1 MSATVL
7 VMEQDIRSER
17 VTIRL
22 TPKEFRDL
30 YARAEASARSV
41 SDFARILIVGKAKGA
56 KR

>member
-1 MSATVL
+1 
-7 VMEQDIRSER
+7 MEQDIRSER